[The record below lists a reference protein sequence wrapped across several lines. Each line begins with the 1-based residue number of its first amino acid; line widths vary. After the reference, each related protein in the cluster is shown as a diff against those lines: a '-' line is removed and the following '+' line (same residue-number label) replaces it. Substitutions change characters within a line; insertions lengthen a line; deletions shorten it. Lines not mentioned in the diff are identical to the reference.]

1 MNILVQN
8 NIKAAIFDMDGVLFD
23 TEKLYERF
31 WIEAARISGF
41 DMTKDDVSSIRSTDQ
56 NTAQRIIKGRLG
68 DAFDYISIRKLRQK
82 LMADYIDNVGIE
94 VKPGVRSTLELLRV
108 NNIKIGL
115 ATTSNEKRAKHYLKL
130 GGIYDYFDAVI
141 SSDMISRGK
150 PDPMIYLTAAMAL
163 NTDTKECIAFE
174 DSYNGVRSAYGAGCH
189 VVMVI
194 DRDMPDAEMREK
206 TEAVTESFDEFLRKY
221 I

>member
-1 MNILVQN
+1 MNILAQN

-41 DMTKDDVSSIRSTDQ
+41 NMTKEDVSAIRSTDQ
-56 NTAQRIIKGRLG
+56 NTAERIIKGRLG
-68 DAFDYISIRKLRQK
+68 EAFDYRSIRKLRQK
-82 LMADYIDNVGIE
+82 LMADYIDSTGIE
-94 VKPGVRSTLELLRV
+94 VKPGVRKTLDMLRS

-115 ATTSNEKRAKHYLKL
+115 ATTSNEKRAKHYLSL

-150 PDPMIYLTAAMAL
+150 PDPMIYLTAAKAL
-163 NTDTKECIAFE
+163 NTDPKECIAFE
-174 DSYNGVRSAYGAGCH
+174 DSYNGVRSAYSAGCH

-194 DRDMPDAEMREK
+194 DRDMPDEEMHK
-206 TEAVTESFDEFLRKY
+206 KAEAVTEDFNEFLRKY